1 MGKKGDFSLC
11 KKAEVNSLVN
21 AKLFLNREISRKL
34 KVSEASVRRI
44 KKKIESGE
52 ELSPKRK
59 NAAESLFPPRSERSF
74 KKICLENRF
83 ATTKV
88 IKSQLQDI
96 NVNASERTVRRKLKD
111 LNFKTC
117 RPTRKSKLTPAT
129 KAKRLNWAKHWRD
142 NDVYFWRSNKTQ
154 FVRRRDGEKFYS
166 DCVVRTVKHPTKIMI
181 WSAISD
187 KGTGRLDVVKARS
200 IKAFLAEQNIP
211 LLDWPGNSPDMN
223 TIENIWEL
231 MKREVAK
238 DVITNKT
245 QLLGRIIHVCN
256 HHPQMQETVQSCIDS
271 MPRRIEALIEAKGGS
286 TKY

>member
-1 MGKKGDFSLC
+1 MLEGTKEWIWLKQVYPIYSSLRREDPMAILFS
-11 KKAEVNSLVN
+11 
-21 AKLFLNREISRKL
+21 
-34 KVSEASVRRI
+34 
-44 KKKIESGE
+44 SGG
-52 ELSPKRK
+52 
-59 NAAESLFPPRSERSF
+59 LFPLSTTYGFAVSCTGNRKERIVTWSERSF

-117 RPTRKSKLTPAT
+117 RSTRKSELTPAI

-142 NDVYFWRSNKTQ
+142 KDVYFWRLNKTQ
-154 FVRRRDGEKFYS
+154 FERRRRHGEKFHS
-166 DCVVRTVKHPTKIMI
+166 DCVVQTVKHPTKIMI
-181 WSAISD
+181 WSVISG
-187 KGTGRLDVVKARS
+187 KGRLYVVKARS

-223 TIENIWEL
+223 PIENIWEL

-245 QLLGRIIHVCN
+245 QLLERIIHVWN
-256 HHPQMQETVQSCIDS
+256 HPQMQETVV
-271 MPRRIEALIEAKGGS
+271 L
-286 TKY
+286 Y

>member
-1 MGKKGDFSLC
+1 MIQTRAVLDSYNTPRFY
-11 KKAEVNSLVN
+11 NSNLEHSPTATPKRCGVD
-21 AKLFLNREISRKL
+21 
-34 KVSEASVRRI
+34 VRRV
-44 KKKIESGE
+44 
-52 ELSPKRK
+52 
-59 NAAESLFPPRSERSF
+59 
-74 KKICLENRF
+74 RF

-142 NDVYFWRSNKTQ
+142 KDVFFWRSNKTQ
-154 FVRRRDGEKFYS
+154 LVRRRDGEKFHS

-181 WSAISD
+181 WSVISG
-187 KGTGRLDVVKARS
+187 KGTGRLDVVKARP

-223 TIENIWEL
+223 PIENIWEL

-245 QLLGRIIHVCN
+245 QLLERIIHMWN
-256 HHPQMQETVQSCIDS
+256 HPQMQEAVQSCIDS
-271 MPRRIEALIEAKGGS
+271 MPRRIEALIAAKGGS